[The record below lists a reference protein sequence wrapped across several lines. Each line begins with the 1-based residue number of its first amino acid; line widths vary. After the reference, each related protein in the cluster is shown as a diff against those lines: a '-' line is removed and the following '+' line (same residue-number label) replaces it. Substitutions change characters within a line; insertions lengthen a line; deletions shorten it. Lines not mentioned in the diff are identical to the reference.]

1 MAHLHD
7 PVVCRPAC
15 VADVADVVRAAR
27 SKGQALE
34 VAGNGT
40 RRGLGNPVAAAVR
53 LELGG
58 LGHVHFYEPDDLV
71 IRVDAGVPLADVE
84 RMLAGQGQ
92 YLPFEPPCHAALY
105 GGVPARSTIGG
116 AIATG
121 LSGPRRF
128 QVGAARDFVLGVDG
142 VNGQGEAFSAGGR
155 TMKNVTGY
163 DLSKLL
169 CGSFGTMAALTRLTL
184 KVLPA
189 PETERT
195 MLFPSAG
202 LARDVAVLAA
212 ILSRPLAVTGA
223 AIVPAEGGMAV
234 AVRLEG
240 SAPGVAEHAG
250 RLDGAG
256 LPPGRVLAA
265 AESRLFW
272 SHVRELDVLGAGS
285 DDMLWRIHV
294 PATGAAALADALRQA
309 ALVSSLMLDWGGAL
323 MFCTMPAAVS
333 GGPDGAVPRLRA
345 LAAQAGG
352 RAILLR
358 APDPIRAA
366 HGAFPAQAP
375 GVAAL
380 AARTRRVFDPAGI
393 LNPGRMAPA
402 GESAEAC

>member
-1 MAHLHD
+1 MTPSSD

-15 VADVADVVRAAR
+15 ADDVADVVRAAC

-58 LGHVHFYEPDDLV
+58 LDRVHFYEPDDLV
-71 IRVDAGVPLADVE
+71 IRVDAGVPLAEVE

-92 YLPFEPPCHAALY
+92 YLPFEPPRHAALY
-105 GGVPARSTIGG
+105 GGDPARATIGG
-116 AIATG
+116 AVATG

-142 VNGQGEAFSAGGR
+142 VNGQGEAFVAGGR

-169 CGSFGTMAALTRLTL
+169 CGSFGTMAVLTTLTL

-189 PETERT
+189 PEAERT

-202 LARDVAVLAA
+202 LAGDIAALAA

-223 AIVPAEGGMAV
+223 AIVPDGDGMAV
-234 AVRLEG
+234 ALRLES
-240 SAPGVAEHAG
+240 SAPGVADHAA
-250 RLDGAG
+250 RLDGTG

-265 AESRLFW
+265 EESRAFW
-272 SHVRELDVLGAGS
+272 ARVRELEALGAG
-285 DDMLWRIHV
+285 DDDVLWRIHQ
-294 PATGAAALADALRQA
+294 PATRAAALADSLRQA
-309 ALVSSLMLDWGGAL
+309 GLVSSLMLDWGGAL
-323 MFCTMPAAVS
+323 MFCVTPAIVLA
-333 GGPDGAVPRLRA
+333 GLDTAVPRLRA
-345 LAAQAGG
+345 LAAGAGG

-358 APDPIRAA
+358 APDGIRAA
-366 HGAFPAQAP
+366 HGAFPAP
-375 GVAAL
+375 EPTVRAL
-380 AARTRRVFDPAGI
+380 AARTRRVFDPVGI
-393 LNPGRMAPA
+393 LNPGRMTLVRE
-402 GESAEAC
+402 GAEAC